1 MTHSLFKAL
10 RVALIAGLAM
20 WAASAVPAS
29 AVPCASNCLQPGD
42 HQITIWSSGLLRSY
56 LVHVPEGYTGQEKV
70 PLLLDLHGFSSY
82 AADERKWSGQLRESD
97 RRGFIAVWPDGVAL
111 SWNAY
116 GCCFLGNALLVDDVA
131 FLRSV
136 IVDMKRRSNIDD
148 SRVYVT
154 GISNGGGM
162 AQRMACEAADIITA
176 VVSISFPLNS
186 NQCRPAR
193 PVSVTAI
200 AATGDGTINYYG
212 SSAPLGLPNALLGL
226 PLGVQGARESL
237 AAWKRLDGCSDKL
250 TRIQLRTDVR
260 LEEYRHCREGTR
272 AGLVTITGGTHV
284 LYSGYVGLG
293 YTGDYVSPIDTATY
307 MWDNIFRDGN

>member
-1 MTHSLFKAL
+1 MIRSLFKAL
-10 RVALIAGLAM
+10 RVALVAWLAV

-29 AVPCASNCLQPGD
+29 AAPCASNCLQPGD
-42 HQITIWSSGLLRSY
+42 HTIWTWSGGLLRSY
-56 LVHVPEGYTGQEKV
+56 LVHVPESYTGQDDV

-97 RRGFIAVWPDGVAL
+97 RRGFIAVWPDGMAL

-116 GCCFLGNALLVDDVA
+116 GCCFLGNALMVDDVA
-131 FLRSV
+131 FLRTV
-136 IVDMKRRSNIDD
+136 IGEVKRRSNIDD
-148 SRVYVT
+148 GRVYVT

-162 AQRMACEAADIITA
+162 AQRMACEAADIVTA

-212 SSAPLGLPNALLGL
+212 NSPPLGLPNVLLGI

-237 AAWKRLDGCSDKL
+237 ASWKRIDGCSDEL
-250 TRIQLRTDVR
+250 TRVQLRDDVR
-260 LEEYRHCREGTR
+260 LEEYRDCRGGTR

-293 YTGDYVSPIDTATY
+293 YTGDYVAPIDVASY
-307 MWDNIFRDGN
+307 MWDNVFTY